1 MTSATST
8 PSAHRS
14 HPRPPAALPVLLV
27 TDDERLLDD
36 VLRLAAAAGVTLEVA
51 HDAGTALRSWSAAA
65 MVLVGSD
72 LVEDLAVR
80 RPSRH
85 DDVHVVGVGTVPDRA
100 FRAALGVG
108 ARDVVELPAGES
120 WLVELL
126 GDVVDGG
133 RAQGGVL
140 GVMPG
145 SGGAGAS
152 TFAAAVAQVAARS
165 APTMLLD
172 LDPWGPGLGRTLGF
186 DDVDGI
192 RWDALSAA
200 SGRLGSRSLR
210 AALPTRDRLSLL
222 TYGAGPPPVVDEASV
237 REVVAAAQRA
247 GDLVLLDLPR
257 TATGSAGGIMA
268 GVDPAGAALGRCERL
283 LLVVLGTVSGV
294 AAAAR
299 VATRLVTER
308 AQVGVVVRTVTGAVA
323 AEAVADALGLPLA
336 ADYPSRRRVVEQV
349 DLGLGPVRSTRSP
362 LARAA
367 RDALAWA
374 ARGGS

>member
-1 MTSATST
+1 MTTVIPTPTSI
-8 PSAHRS
+8 RS
-14 HPRPPAALPVLLV
+14 HTGAPAALPVLLV
-27 TDDERLLDD
+27 TRDERLLDD
-36 VLRLAAAAGVTLEVA
+36 VLRLAAAAGVTLDVA

-72 LVEDLAVR
+72 LVEDLAAR
-80 RPSRH
+80 RPARH

-108 ARDVVELPAGES
+108 ARDAVELPAGES

-165 APTMLLD
+165 APTVLLD

-210 AALPTRDRLSLL
+210 EALPTRDRLSLL
-222 TYGAGPPPVVDEASV
+222 TYGAGPPPVVDEGSV

-257 TATGSAGGIMA
+257 TAAGTMS

-294 AAAAR
+294 ASAAR

-308 AQVGVVVRTVTGAVA
+308 AEVGVVVRLVTGAVTP
-323 AEAVADALGLPLA
+323 EAVADALGLPLVT
-336 ADYPSRRRVVEQV
+336 DYPSRRRVVEQV
-349 DLGLGPVRSTRSP
+349 DLGRGPVRTVRSP

-367 RDALAWA
+367 RDALAWTA
-374 ARGGS
+374 QGMS

>member
-1 MTSATST
+1 MTTAIPTT
-8 PSAHRS
+8 AARS
-14 HPRPPAALPVLLV
+14 HPGAPTTLPVLLA
-27 TDDERLLDD
+27 TRDDGLLDD
-36 VLRLAAAAGVTLEVA
+36 VLRLAAAAGVTLDVA
-51 HDAGTALRSWSAAA
+51 HDTGSAIRSWSAAA
-65 MVLVGSD
+65 LVLVGSD
-72 LVEDLAVR
+72 LVEELAER

-85 DDVHVVGVGTVPDRA
+85 DDVHVIGVGPVPDRT

-108 ARDVVELPAGES
+108 ARAVVELPEGES

-165 APTMLLD
+165 APAVLLD

-186 DDVDGI
+186 DEVEGI
-192 RWDALSAA
+192 RWDVLTAA
-200 SGRLGSRSLR
+200 SGRLASRSLR
-210 AALPTRDRLSLL
+210 AALPTRDGLSLL
-222 TYGAGPPPVVDEASV
+222 TYGAGPPPTVDEGSV

-247 GDLVLLDLPR
+247 GNLVLLDLPR
-257 TATGSAGGIMA
+257 TSAGATTGA
-268 GVDPAGAALGRCERL
+268 DPAAAALSRCEL
-283 LLVVLGTVSGV
+283 LVLVVLGTVSGV
-294 AAAAR
+294 ASAAR
-299 VATRLVTER
+299 VATRLAAER
-308 AQVGVVVRTVTGAVA
+308 AEVGVVVRTVSGAVA
-323 AEAVADALGLPLA
+323 PEAVAGALDLSLV

-349 DLGLGPVRSTRSP
+349 DLGLGPVRSSRSP

-367 RDALAWA
+367 RDVLAWA
-374 ARGGS
+374 AQVGP

>member
-1 MTSATST
+1 MTTALST
-8 PSAHRS
+8 PAFPQPS
-14 HPRPPAALPVLLV
+14 RPGAPAALPVLLV
-27 TDDERLLDD
+27 TRDDGLLDD

-65 MVLVGSD
+65 LVLVGSD
-72 LVEDLAVR
+72 LVEDLAER
-80 RPSRH
+80 RPARH
-85 DDVHVVGVGTVPDRA
+85 DDVHVVGIGTVPDHA

-133 RAQGGVL
+133 VAQGGVL

-152 TFAAAVAQVAARS
+152 TFAAAAAQVAARS
-165 APTMLLD
+165 APAVLLD

-186 DDVDGI
+186 DEVEGI
-192 RWDALSAA
+192 RWDALTAA

-222 TYGAGPPPVVDEASV
+222 TYGAGPPPVVDEGSV

-257 TATGSAGGIMA
+257 TAADPTAGA
-268 GVDPAGAALGRCERL
+268 DPATAALGRCERL
-283 LLVVLGTVSGV
+283 LLVVLGSISGV
-294 AAAAR
+294 ASAAR
-299 VATRLVTER
+299 VATRLTSER
-308 AQVGVVVRTVTGAVA
+308 VEIGVVVRAVTGAVA
-323 AEAVADALGLPLA
+323 PEAVADALGLPLV

-349 DLGLGPVRSTRSP
+349 DLGLGPVRSSRSP

-367 RDALAWA
+367 RAALAWA
-374 ARGGS
+374 AQGGS